1 MLLVVYPAREINA
14 VFRNTSSPGRVC
26 PWCAL
31 GFTLF
36 TIVAVTA
43 QERDYI
49 PSVRSAL
56 PSSTA
61 PDRNAQRPSG
71 LGDVLDSPTIV
82 ELKIQGNRRVS
93 LNKIN
98 SHLRSR
104 RGQSLDSNVV
114 QADVR
119 RLMKDG
125 LFRDVRTFTE
135 PAPGGVILVYEVFE
149 RPTIEKV
156 EFHGNHGFS
165 DKQLLKQCDLK
176 QGDPLNQYLVEE
188 GRRKLEEFYHDKGY
202 PKAEVSIA
210 EGNNPNDAGV
220 MYSIAE
226 GPLTRIINTDFVGNT
241 IADDAR
247 LRTQIQSKPGA
258 LKWFSFVSGKL
269 DKKKVGEDIE
279 RLTAYYR
286 NLGFF
291 RARISREIRFDSSG
305 SYANVTYVI
314 DEGPRYVVRDVS
326 IVGNDKFTTE
336 ELREKLELRA
346 GDYFNQAR
354 MNRDIGSLKDT
365 FGSRGHVFADVQVAP
380 RFSEEPGVIDLVYKI
395 KEGEPFRVGMINVQI
410 EGENPHT
417 RNSTVL
423 NRVSL
428 RPGDLVDIRELRASE
443 SRIKASS
450 LFELDRSKA
459 NPPQIVVVPPDAER
473 GAATLVER
481 PKPRAGSSIRR

>member
-1 MLLVVYPAREINA
+1 M
-14 VFRNTSSPGRVC
+14 FRNQSPPRRIRPAYVFF
-26 PWCAL
+26 
-31 GFTLF
+31 FTLCAC
-36 TIVAVTA
+36 IVARA
-43 QERDYI
+43 QEPVYRPGDG
-49 PSVRSAL
+49 RAL
-56 PSSTA
+56 PPLSAPERST
-61 PDRNAQRPSG
+61 PRTPS
-71 LGDVLDSPTIV
+71 LADTLDSPTIV
-82 ELKIQGNRRVS
+82 EIKIQGNRRVS

-125 LFRDVRTFTE
+125 LFRDVRTYTE

-149 RPTIEKV
+149 RPTIEKI

-188 GRRKLEEFYHDKGY
+188 GRRKLEEFYHNKGY
-202 PKAEVSIA
+202 PKAEISIA
-210 EGNNPNDAGV
+210 EGNDPNHTGV

-247 LRTQIQSKPGA
+247 LRTQVQSKPGF

-269 DKKKVGEDIE
+269 DKKKVDEDIE

-291 RARISREIRFDSSG
+291 RARISREVRFDSSG
-305 SYANVTYVI
+305 GYANITYVI
-314 DEGPRYVVRDVS
+314 DEGPRYVVRDVT
-326 IVGNDKFTTE
+326 IAGNDKFTTE
-336 ELREKLELRA
+336 ELREKLELRP

-365 FGSRGHVFADVQVAP
+365 YGSRGHVFADVQAAP
-380 RFSEEPGVIDLVYKI
+380 RFSEEPGVIDLVYKV

-473 GAATLVER
+473 GAASLAER